1 MFTDSDTLV
10 PTTKNNAQYS
20 TGLCDDKLQIEFLV
34 FCEMT
39 QSLKGLCFMDKALL
53 PVIGITNGTESR
65 FAQCNNVVYASSL
78 KTLMLCIDYND
89 EISELLKKSS
99 GINIEIIDYWS
110 MGKVVEQRYSILIK
124 ILD

>member
-53 PVIGITNGTESR
+53 PVIGMTNGTESR
-65 FAQCNNVVYASSL
+65 FAQCNNVVYV
-78 KTLMLCIDYND
+78 Y
-89 EISELLKKSS
+89 
-99 GINIEIIDYWS
+99 INI
-110 MGKVVEQRYSILIK
+110 
-124 ILD
+124 

>member
-10 PTTKNNAQYS
+10 PTTKSNAQYS
-20 TGLCDDKLQIEFLV
+20 TGLFDDKLQIEFFI

-65 FAQCNNVVYASSL
+65 FAQCNNVVYVSPV
-78 KTLMLCIDYND
+78 KTLMLCINYNND
-89 EISELLKKSS
+89 IAELLKKSS